1 MKRLIKNVGF
11 ALLLIALLI
20 VVIPVYA
27 QGPVPPIS
35 PEALQERA
43 RLLAEFDKAV
53 EFELQHGQTTISP
66 EDGKT
71 KMLAGQSAE
80 KILLLWQETM
90 KKIEIAIARPA
101 SEREPVERMIEAID
115 GNKPIYLERF
125 TLPYN
130 PSAALER
137 YQTDKF
143 FYTVDIGSS
152 QIVDVSPVDITVF
165 PPHSLNSD
173 ALKGLYSQAEL
184 EERARNYISAV
195 AGDIDLDALEPAFGD
210 KERRIYFFRW
220 EDPSRTLDDGTVPF
234 IQVAF
239 SSLDGNFRQ
248 YVNTLP
254 MAMSRPQAMLQKVGM
269 LPEAVKAVFVE
280 YYANGGAYWSWLN
293 NGSSADT
300 HDNAGYCYLAGWCSP
315 KNFYWSWTDA
325 TVSPQNEP
333 YIRGKWR
340 TNVTAEST
348 RLYAFIPSTD
358 ATAYVRYTAT
368 FTIDPTTYTVDSDII
383 DQQIYYNEW
392 VFLLGYYPKFSQVTL
407 DNNDDIANYKVAWDE
422 VALCSWGYCP
432 PP

>member
-1 MKRLIKNVGF
+1 MKYLIKNIGF
-11 ALLLIALLI
+11 AVLLIALVM

-35 PEALQERA
+35 PEAQKEKD

-53 EFELQHGQTTISP
+53 EFEFQHGQTAISP

-71 KMLAGQSAE
+71 KILTGKSAE
-80 KILLLWQETM
+80 KIGLLWQETM
-90 KKIEIAIARPA
+90 KKIEDVIARPA
-101 SEREPVERMIEAID
+101 TEREPIERMIEVID

-125 TLPYN
+125 TLPYS

-137 YQTDKF
+137 YQTNKF
-143 FYTVDIGSS
+143 FYTVDIDSS
-152 QIVDVSPVDITVF
+152 QIVDISPVDITVF
-165 PPHSLNSD
+165 PLHSLNSD

-184 EERARNYISAV
+184 QERARTYIRTV
-195 AGDIDLDALEPAFGD
+195 AGDIDFDALKPAFSD
-210 KERRIYFFRW
+210 KEGRIYFFKW

-239 SSLDGNFRQ
+239 SSLDGGFRT

-254 MAMSRPQAMLQKVGM
+254 MAMPRSQAMLQKAGM
-269 LPEAVKAVFVE
+269 FPAVVKAVFTE
-280 YYANGGAYWSWLN
+280 YYANGSATYWSWLS
-293 NGSSADT
+293 NGGSADT
-300 HDNAGYCYLAGWCSP
+300 HTNAGYCYIAGWCSP

-325 TVSPQNEP
+325 TVNPPQNEP
-333 YIRGKWR
+333 LINGKWT
-340 TNVTAEST
+340 TNVTTEST

-358 ATAYVRYTAT
+358 ATAYAKYTAKMNNGT
-368 FTIDPTTYTVDSDII
+368 PTTVTKVI
-383 DQQIYYNEW
+383 DQEIYSDVW

-422 VALCSWGYCP
+422 TLLCTLGTCP
-432 PP
+432 